1 MLEMGPDGPEH
12 HAALAGDI
20 EAARANTVYL
30 NGPQMKSLWDRLPVS
45 RRGAYAET
53 SAENASLVAAA
64 LQDGDVVLVKG
75 SLGSRMAAIVE
86 ALKARG
92 IVS

>member
-1 MLEMGPDGPEH
+1 MLEMGSGGPAH
-12 HAALAGDI
+12 HAGLAAPI
-20 EAARANTVYL
+20 EAARVDSVYL
-30 NGPQMKSLWDRLPVS
+30 NGPQMKSLWDKLSAS

-53 SAENASLVAAA
+53 SAEIAPLVAGA

-75 SLGSRMAAIVE
+75 SLGSRMAAIID

-92 IVS
+92 LAD